1 MEDDRSYGLYINGA
15 WVDSVSHET
24 FVSDNPARPK
34 QVLGI
39 FQKGC
44 KEDVD
49 KAVEAAEKA
58 FESWS
63 ETPAPRRGSILLK
76 AAQFLRENKER
87 FAREMTME
95 MGKVILESRGD
106 VQEAIDTTEYMA
118 GEGRRLLGFTT
129 PSELR
134 KKLCLTVRMPV
145 GVCGLITPWN
155 FPMAIPTWKIMTA
168 LICGNT
174 VVF

>member
-1 MEDDRSYGLYINGA
+1 MKGDHSNENMVDEKNHGLYLNGA

-24 FVSDNPARPK
+24 FVGDNPAKPK

-49 KAVEAAEKA
+49 KAVEAAEKV
-58 FESWS
+58 FERWS

-76 AAQFLRENKER
+76 AAQLLRDNKEQ

-106 VQEAIDTTEYMA
+106 VQEAIDITEYMA

-134 KKLCLTVRMPV
+134 KKLCLTVRMPI
-145 GVCGLITPWN
+145 GVCGLITP
-155 FPMAIPTWKIMTA
+155 
-168 LICGNT
+168 
-174 VVF
+174 